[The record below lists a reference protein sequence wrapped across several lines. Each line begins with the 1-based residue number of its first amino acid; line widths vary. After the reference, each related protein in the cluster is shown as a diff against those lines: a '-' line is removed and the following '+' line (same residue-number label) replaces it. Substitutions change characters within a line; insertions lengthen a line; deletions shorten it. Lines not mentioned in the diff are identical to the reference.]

1 MEQMLGNSFAVFI
14 GMTLLLAGS
23 AAWLMGQALAATWRP
38 LWQLFVYAALLGCA
52 DRFLIFALFDGRLLS
67 LGGYLIDTAMLIGL
81 ALLAFRLTRVRRMVA
96 QYPWLYRQ
104 AGPFGWR
111 RIAGSE

>member
-1 MEQMLGNSFAVFI
+1 
-14 GMTLLLAGS
+14 MTLVLAGS
-23 AAWLMGQALAATWRP
+23 AAWLMGHALAATWRP

-104 AGPFGWR
+104 AGPFDWR
-111 RIAGSE
+111 RIADSE